1 MNESHEDSLLP
12 ETEYRLL
19 LDALRAFATIVL
31 FESHRAASE
40 KRDLIIRNFIARAT
54 VTLESI
60 LRLWDARA
68 YGDCWALFRT
78 LVDRHFHLHMITVKD
93 EFEAFEEWSFIRQY
107 EMNNNIASDTTLT
120 ENQKAGQAKPT
131 TEQKLRYKEL
141 KAKGVSWREPKPEEA
156 AKSFGLPIL
165 YKFGY
170 DYASRF
176 LHPLAT
182 DGTFEFELLTQMGGK
197 GDRGDQ
203 RLILHNAAL
212 SLTILL
218 NESLLAMSVEWRG
231 LMYDCIEGFRKAL
244 TGEGLDYRVCVARI
258 ATAGPE
264 FEWCRPK
271 PSRA

>member
-1 MNESHEDSLLP
+1 MYKSEETLLP
-12 ETEYRLL
+12 EAEYRFL
-19 LDALRAFATIVL
+19 LDALKAFATIVL
-31 FESHRAASE
+31 FECHRAASE

-68 YGDCWALFRT
+68 FGDCWALFRT
-78 LVDRHFHLHMITVKD
+78 LVDRHFHLHMITIND
-93 EFEAFEEWSFIRQY
+93 EFDAFEEWSFVRLF

-120 ENQKAGQAKPT
+120 
-131 TEQKLRYKEL
+131 TEQKEGQPKPTLEQKARYKEL
-141 KAKGVSWREPKPEEA
+141 KARGFLWREPKPEEA

-182 DGTFEFELLTQMGGK
+182 DGLFEFEYLTQLGDK

-218 NESLLAMSVEWRG
+218 NEALLATSVEWRG

-244 TGEGLDYRVCVARI
+244 TGEGLEYKVCLARI
-258 ATAGPE
+258 AAEGPE

-271 PSRA
+271 APRV